1 MMDTIV
7 TRFAPSPTGYLH
19 IGGIR
24 TALIN
29 YILVNQ
35 SKKTN
40 SDSKFILRIED
51 TDKKRSKK
59 EYVNSIVEGLKWL
72 GIEWDDQI
80 YYQSKRISRHQEV
93 ALKLLETKNA
103 YKCVCTQE
111 TINKLRIEK
120 LKKNLNIKHLCEN
133 CESNQ
138 DIQNLKENYCIRIKI
153 PKNGNIFINDIVQ
166 GNISVKNYEIDNYVI
181 LRNDNSP
188 TYMLSVV
195 VDDYDMQ
202 VNTIVRGDDHLNNS
216 FRQYYLY
223 EYLGWKHPKYAH
235 LPLIH
240 GLDGSKLS
248 KRHGA
253 ININEF
259 KKIGYLPKAI
269 INYLILL
276 GWSPKKNNEI
286 IEFNEIIDKFNI
298 KDISKSSS
306 RFDYTKLNFLN
317 NFYLQQEDNFKD
329 FELFIKHNDSIKLY
343 LNTNIEKIKDIY
355 SAHKRKIKV
364 FNELVEIIKIYF
376 DKEFVTQP
384 NVVLDDNFNKILSKF
399 FIQLKTIN
407 NWNENNI
414 EICIKNFIKK
424 ENLKLSFFGKPL
436 RHLLTNNKDGI
447 SLGLVMM
454 ILGKDLTIL
463 RINNYLNNL

>member
-1 MMDTIV
+1 MDTIV

-51 TDKKRSKK
+51 TDKKRSKN

-235 LPLIH
+235 LPLI
-240 GLDGSKLS
+240 
-248 KRHGA
+248 
-253 ININEF
+253 
-259 KKIGYLPKAI
+259 
-269 INYLILL
+269 
-276 GWSPKKNNEI
+276 
-286 IEFNEIIDKFNI
+286 
-298 KDISKSSS
+298 
-306 RFDYTKLNFLN
+306 
-317 NFYLQQEDNFKD
+317 
-329 FELFIKHNDSIKLY
+329 
-343 LNTNIEKIKDIY
+343 
-355 SAHKRKIKV
+355 
-364 FNELVEIIKIYF
+364 
-376 DKEFVTQP
+376 
-384 NVVLDDNFNKILSKF
+384 
-399 FIQLKTIN
+399 
-407 NWNENNI
+407 
-414 EICIKNFIKK
+414 
-424 ENLKLSFFGKPL
+424 
-436 RHLLTNNKDGI
+436 
-447 SLGLVMM
+447 
-454 ILGKDLTIL
+454 
-463 RINNYLNNL
+463 

>member
-35 SKKTN
+35 SKKNN
-40 SDSKFILRIED
+40 SNSKFILRIED

-72 GIEWDDQI
+72 GIKWDDQI
-80 YYQSKRISRHQEV
+80 YYQSMRIYRHQEV

-133 CESNQ
+133 CEFNQ
-138 DIQNLKENYCIRIKI
+138 DIQSLKENYCIRIKI
-153 PKNGNIFINDIVQ
+153 PKNGNILINDIVQ

-253 ININEF
+253 INVNEF
-259 KKIGYLPKAI
+259 KKMGYLPKAI

-286 IEFNEIIDKFNI
+286 IGFNEIIDKFNI

-329 FELFIKHNDSIKLY
+329 FELFIKNNDSIKLY

-364 FNELVEIIKIYF
+364 FNELVEIVKIYF
-376 DKEFVTQP
+376 DKEFHP
-384 NVVLDDNFNKILSKF
+384 GGDF
-399 FIQLKTIN
+399 FKQSRT
-407 NWNENNI
+407 
-414 EICIKNFIKK
+414 
-424 ENLKLSFFGKPL
+424 
-436 RHLLTNNKDGI
+436 
-447 SLGLVMM
+447 
-454 ILGKDLTIL
+454 
-463 RINNYLNNL
+463 

>member
-1 MMDTIV
+1 MDTIV

-59 EYVNSIVEGLKWL
+59 EYINSIVEGLKWL

-253 ININEF
+253 INVNEF

-343 LNTNIEKIKDIY
+343 SNTNIEKIKDIY

-364 FNELVEIIKIYF
+364 FNELVEIIRIYF

-407 NWNENNI
+407 NWNENNL
-414 EICIKNFIKK
+414 EFCIKKFIEK
-424 ENLKLSFFGKPL
+424 ENLKFSIFGKPL

-447 SLGLVMM
+447 SLSLVMM